1 MKKLVQ
7 SLFVMLLIAT
17 SVLAQDKKITGKVTG
32 LEDGLPLPG
41 VSVKI
46 NGTKLGTQT
55 DANGLYSINVPKTA
69 KSIDVSFIGFL
80 TKTIQIGAKSVL
92 NVSLET
98 DAKQLSEVV
107 VVGYG
112 EQSKALLTGSQTSIS
127 AKEIKDV
134 PLLSTE
140 QALQGRAA
148 GVQVTQS
155 SGTPG
160 GGISVRIRGLS
171 SISGSNQPLYV
182 VDGIPLSTGSYTQ
195 LGAGGQS
202 TNSLSDINP
211 SDIESIEVLKDAA
224 AAAIYGS
231 RGANGVVLVTTKRG
245 KNEATQISFN
255 SYYGTQSVRKKI
267 TTLTGPEYVT
277 QLNEALANR
286 YGAGTDITAFGAGL
300 DPVPAN
306 AKTTVWQDQIFR
318 TAPQQNYDLSLRGGS
333 EKTKF
338 FMSGNYFNQDGIVIG
353 SNYNRYSGKVNL
365 DNQVNDKFKV
375 GVSSYFSSSK
385 SNRTNND
392 NNIYG
397 VVSAAILL
405 APTIPVYNADGTY
418 GKDPISSIDNPVA
431 SALEPTFY
439 ATNTRL
445 LANSFGEY
453 AFIPSLKFKTTF
465 GIDYLTSKDRRFY
478 PTTTN
483 VGAGS
488 SGSGEEGQNQNI
500 NFLNENILTFTKTFG
515 NHSLSVL
522 GGVTFQKSN
531 FESIYAAA
539 TGFPGNAVRRL
550 SAGAVKTDASSGG
563 SSNGLVSY
571 LSRLN
576 YSYLNKYI
584 LSASVRVDGSSRFG
598 VNKRYGTFPAGSVA
612 WRVTEENFMKNFK
625 SVSNLKLRASYG
637 VTGNQ
642 EIGNFSSLNLVNTG
656 ANYLQVGGLFPGQL
670 GNANLTWENA
680 TTLDFG
686 VDLGLFKDRVNFTAD
701 YYDKKTDKLLQN
713 RPLVGSSGFLGIQ
726 KNLGSMD
733 NKGLELG
740 LNGDIIRNKNL
751 TWNLGANISFVKNRI
766 TSLEGAPFNAGFAS
780 WVQQGQSIGS
790 FRGYRVIG
798 IFQSQADIT
807 AAPFQSAA
815 AKPGD
820 IQFADLNGDGKITSD
835 DQEIIGQGLPKY
847 YGGIT
852 TSVNYKGFDFSAFAQ
867 FVGGNSIYNNTRAF
881 AEGMNSIFG
890 QFATTLNRWTPTN
903 TNTTMPRAVYG
914 DPNNNRRTS
923 TRFLE
928 DGSYLRMKNIS
939 LGYTFGQEIV
949 SKLKIRSLRIYAASQ
964 NLFTITKYSGFDPEV
979 STFSDTNLAPGTDF
993 LTFPQGKTYTFGIN
1007 LGF

>member
-1 MKKLVQ
+1 MKQKLL
-7 SLFVMLLIAT
+7 SILLLCVMLAST
-17 SVLAQDKKITGKVTG
+17 ALAQDKRITGRVTSR
-32 LEDGLPLPG
+32 EDGLPLPG
-41 VSVKI
+41 VSVKVT
-46 NGTKLGTQT
+46 GTKTGTQT
-55 DANGLYSINVPKTA
+55 DASGNFSISVPVGS
-69 KSIDVSFIGFL
+69 KSIEVSYIGFL
-80 TKTIQIGAKSVL
+80 SQIISIGNKTVI
-92 NVSLET
+92 NVSLEN

-112 EQSKALLTGSQTSIS
+112 EQSKALITGSQVSIG
-127 AKEIKDV
+127 AQEIKDA

-148 GVQVTQS
+148 GVQVTQA

-171 SISGSNQPLYV
+171 SLSGSNQPLYV
-182 VDGIPLSTGSYTQ
+182 VDGIPINTGSYTQ
-195 LGAGGQS
+195 LGAGGQL

-211 SDIESIEVLKDAA
+211 NDIESLEVLKDAA

-231 RGANGVVLVTTKRG
+231 RAANGVVLITTKRG
-245 KNEATQISFN
+245 KNETTQINFN
-255 SYYGTQSVRKKI
+255 SYYGTQSPRKKI
-267 TTLTGPEYVT
+267 PTLTGPEYIT
-277 QLNEALANR
+277 FLNEELKNR
-286 YGAGTDITAFGAGL
+286 FGLDASAFGL
-300 DPVPAN
+300 DPNPAN
-306 AKTTVWQDQIFR
+306 AKTTVWQDEIFQ

-333 EKTKF
+333 DKTKF
-338 FMSGNYFNQDGIVIG
+338 YVSGNYFNQDGIVIG
-353 SNYNRYSGKVNL
+353 SNYKRYSGKVNL
-365 DNQVNDKFKV
+365 DNQVSDKFKV

-385 SNRTNND
+385 SDRTNND

-405 APTIPVYNADGTY
+405 APTIPVRNADGTY
-418 GKDPISSIDNPVA
+418 GKDPLSSIDNPVA

-445 LANSFGEY
+445 LANTFGEY
-453 AFIPSLKFKTTF
+453 TIIPSLKFKTTF

-483 VGAGS
+483 VGAGAN
-488 SGSGEEGQNQNI
+488 GSDAEGQNQEI
-500 NFLNENILTFTKTFG
+500 NFINENILTFNKTFG
-515 NHSLSVL
+515 DHSLTVL
-522 GGVTFQKSN
+522 GGITFQKSN
-531 FESIYAAA
+531 FESLFGSA
-539 TGFPGNAVRRL
+539 TGFPGNDIKRL
-550 SAGAVKTDASSGG
+550 SAGAVKTDASSSGT
-563 SSNGLVSY
+563 SYGLVSY

-576 YSYLNKYI
+576 YSYKNKYI
-584 LSASVRVDGSSRFG
+584 VSGSVRIDGSSRFG
-598 VNKRYGTFPAGSVA
+598 ANKRYGTFPAGSVA
-612 WRVTEENFMKNFK
+612 WRVTEENFMKNLK

-637 VTGNQ
+637 ITGNQ
-642 EIGNFSSLNLVNTG
+642 EIGNFTSLALVAGG
-656 ANYLQVGGLFPGQL
+656 ANYLQSPGLSPNQL
-670 GNANLTWENA
+670 GNPDLTWENA

-686 VDLGLFKDRVNFTAD
+686 LDLGLFKDRLNFTAD

-713 RPLVGSSGFLGIQ
+713 RPLVGSSGFLSIS

-733 NKGLELG
+733 NKGLELA
-740 LNGDIIRNKNL
+740 LNGDIVRNKNL
-751 TWNLGANISFVKNRI
+751 TWNLGANISIVKNKI
-766 TSLEGAPFNAGFAS
+766 TKLEGAPFGAGFAS
-780 WVQQGQSIGS
+780 WVQEGESVGS
-790 FRGYRVIG
+790 FRGYRVVG
-798 IFQSQADIT
+798 IFQSDAEVA
-807 AAPFQSAA
+807 AAPKQSNATRA
-815 AKPGD
+815 GD
-820 IQFADLNGDGKITSD
+820 IQFADLNGDGVITSA

-852 TSVNYKGFDFSAFAQ
+852 TTLNYKGFDFSAFAQ
-867 FVGGNSIYNNTRAF
+867 YIGGNSIYNNTRAF

-890 QFATTLNRWTPTN
+890 QYATILNRWTPTN
-903 TNTTMPRAVYG
+903 TNTNLPRAVFG
-914 DPNNNRRTS
+914 DPNTNRRTS

-939 LGYTFGQEIV
+939 LGYSFNKALV
-949 SKLKIRSLRIYAASQ
+949 SKLKVRSLRLYVASQ

>member
-1 MKKLVQ
+1 MKQKLL
-7 SLFVMLLIAT
+7 SILLLCVMLAST
-17 SVLAQDKKITGKVTG
+17 ALAQDKRITGRVTSR
-32 LEDGLPLPG
+32 EDGLPLPG
-41 VSVKI
+41 VSIKVT
-46 NGTKLGTQT
+46 GTKTGTQT
-55 DANGLYSINVPKTA
+55 DASGNYSISAAAGSKTLEI
-69 KSIDVSFIGFL
+69 SYVGFL
-80 TKTIQIGAKSVL
+80 TQTISIGNKTVI
-92 NVSLET
+92 NVSLEN

-112 EQSKALLTGSQTSIS
+112 EQSKALITGSQTSIG
-127 AKEIKDV
+127 AKEIKDA

-148 GVQVTQS
+148 GVQVTQA

-171 SISGSNQPLYV
+171 SLSGSNQPLYV
-182 VDGIPLSTGSYTQ
+182 VDGIPINTGSYTQ
-195 LGAGGQS
+195 LGAGGQL

-231 RGANGVVLVTTKRG
+231 RAANGVVLVTTKRG
-245 KNEATQISFN
+245 KNESTQINFN
-255 SYYGTQSVRKKI
+255 SYYGTQSPRMKLATV
-267 TTLTGPEYVT
+267 TGPQYIT
-277 QLNEALANR
+277 ALNESLTNR
-286 YGAGTDITAFGAGL
+286 FGAGVDAAAFGL
-300 DPVPAN
+300 DPNPAN
-306 AKTTVWQDQIFR
+306 ATTTVWQDEIFR
-318 TAPQQNYDLSLRGGS
+318 KAPQQNYDLSLRGGS

-353 SNYNRYSGKVNL
+353 SNYKRYSGKVNL
-365 DNQVNDKFKV
+365 DNQVSNKFKV

-405 APTIPVYNADGTY
+405 APTIPVYKSDGTY
-418 GKDPISSIDNPVA
+418 GKDPLSSIDNPVA

-445 LANSFGEY
+445 LANTFGEY
-453 AFIPSLKFKTTF
+453 TIIPSLKFKTTF
-465 GIDYLTSKDRRFY
+465 GIDYLTSKDRRYY

-483 VGAGS
+483 VGAGAN
-488 SGSGEEGQNQNI
+488 GSDAEGQNQEI
-500 NFLNENILTFTKTFG
+500 NFINENILTFNKTFG
-515 NHSLSVL
+515 EHSFNVI
-522 GGVTFQKSN
+522 GGITFQKSN
-531 FESIYAAA
+531 FESLFGSA
-539 TGFPGNAVRRL
+539 TGFPGNNVRRL

-563 SSNGLVSY
+563 SSYGLVSY

-576 YSYLNKYI
+576 YSYKNKYI
-584 LSASVRVDGSSRFG
+584 VSGSVRVDGSSRFG
-598 VNKRYGTFPAGSVA
+598 ANKRYGTFPAGSVA
-612 WRVTEENFMKNFK
+612 WRATEENFMKNIK
-625 SVSNLKLRASYG
+625 SISNLKLRASYG
-637 VTGNQ
+637 ITGNQ
-642 EIGNFSSLNLVNTG
+642 EIGNFTSLALVAGG
-656 ANYLQVGGLFPGQL
+656 ANYLQSPGLSPNQL
-670 GNANLTWENA
+670 GNPDLTWENA

-686 VDLGLFKDRVNFTAD
+686 IDLGLFKDRVNFTAD
-701 YYDKKTDKLLQN
+701 YYDKKTDKLLQS
-713 RPLVGSSGFLGIQ
+713 RPLVGSSGFLAIQ

-733 NKGLELG
+733 NKGLELA
-740 LNGDIIRNKNL
+740 LNGDIIRKKDL
-751 TWNLGANISFVKNRI
+751 TWNLGANISLVKNKI
-766 TSLEGAPFNAGFAS
+766 TKLEGAPFAAGFAS
-780 WVQQGQSIGS
+780 WVQEGQSVGS
-790 FRGYRVIG
+790 FRGYRVVG
-798 IFQSQADIT
+798 IFQSQAAVT

-815 AKPGD
+815 ARPGD

-890 QFATTLNRWTPTN
+890 QFSTILNRWTPTN
-903 TNTTMPRAVYG
+903 TNTTLPRAVYG

-939 LGYTFGQEIV
+939 LGYTFGKEIV
-949 SKLKIRSLRIYAASQ
+949 SKLKIRSLRIYGASQ

>member
-1 MKKLVQ
+1 
-7 SLFVMLLIAT
+7 MLAST
-17 SVLAQDKKITGKVTG
+17 ALAQDKRITGRVTSR
-32 LEDGLPLPG
+32 EDGLPLPG
-41 VSVKI
+41 VSVKVT
-46 NGTKLGTQT
+46 GTKTGTQT
-55 DANGLYSINVPKTA
+55 DASGNFSISVPVGS
-69 KSIDVSFIGFL
+69 KSIEVSYIGFL
-80 TKTIQIGAKSVL
+80 SQIISIGNKTVI
-92 NVSLET
+92 NVSLEN

-112 EQSKALLTGSQTSIS
+112 EQSKALITGSQVSIG
-127 AKEIKDV
+127 AQEIKDA

-148 GVQVTQS
+148 GVQVTQA

-171 SISGSNQPLYV
+171 SLSGSNQPLYV
-182 VDGIPLSTGSYTQ
+182 VDGIPINTGSYTQ
-195 LGAGGQS
+195 LGAGGQL

-211 SDIESIEVLKDAA
+211 NDIESLEVLKDAA

-231 RGANGVVLVTTKRG
+231 RAANGVVLITTKRG
-245 KNEATQISFN
+245 KNETTQINFN
-255 SYYGTQSVRKKI
+255 SYYGTQSPRKKI
-267 TTLTGPEYVT
+267 PTLTGPEYIT
-277 QLNEALANR
+277 FLNEELKNR
-286 YGAGTDITAFGAGL
+286 FGLDASAFGL
-300 DPVPAN
+300 DPNPAN
-306 AKTTVWQDQIFR
+306 AKTTVWQDEIFQ

-333 EKTKF
+333 DKTKF
-338 FMSGNYFNQDGIVIG
+338 YVSGNYFNQDGIVIG
-353 SNYNRYSGKVNL
+353 SNYKRYSGKVNL
-365 DNQVNDKFKV
+365 DNQVSDKFKV

-385 SNRTNND
+385 SDRTNND

-405 APTIPVYNADGTY
+405 APTIPVRNADGTY
-418 GKDPISSIDNPVA
+418 GKDPLSSIDNPVA

-445 LANSFGEY
+445 LANTFGEY
-453 AFIPSLKFKTTF
+453 TIIPSLKFKTTF

-483 VGAGS
+483 VGAGAN
-488 SGSGEEGQNQNI
+488 GSDAEGQNQEI
-500 NFLNENILTFTKTFG
+500 NFINENILTFNKTFG
-515 NHSLSVL
+515 DHSLTVL
-522 GGVTFQKSN
+522 GGITFQKSN
-531 FESIYAAA
+531 FESLFGSA
-539 TGFPGNAVRRL
+539 TGFPGNDIKRL
-550 SAGAVKTDASSGG
+550 SAGAVKTDASSSGT
-563 SSNGLVSY
+563 SYGLVSY

-576 YSYLNKYI
+576 YSYKNKYI
-584 LSASVRVDGSSRFG
+584 VSGSVRIDGSSRFG
-598 VNKRYGTFPAGSVA
+598 ANKRYGTFPAGSVA
-612 WRVTEENFMKNFK
+612 WRVTEENFMKNLK

-637 VTGNQ
+637 ITGNQ
-642 EIGNFSSLNLVNTG
+642 EIGNFTSLALVAGG
-656 ANYLQVGGLFPGQL
+656 ANYLQSPGLSPNQL
-670 GNANLTWENA
+670 GNPDLTWENA

-686 VDLGLFKDRVNFTAD
+686 LDLGLFKDRLNFTAD

-713 RPLVGSSGFLGIQ
+713 RPLVGSSGFLSIS

-733 NKGLELG
+733 NKGLELA
-740 LNGDIIRNKNL
+740 LNGDIVRNKNL
-751 TWNLGANISFVKNRI
+751 TWNLGANISIVKNKI
-766 TSLEGAPFNAGFAS
+766 TKLEGAPFGAGFAS
-780 WVQQGQSIGS
+780 WVQEGESVGS
-790 FRGYRVIG
+790 FRGYRVVG
-798 IFQSQADIT
+798 IFQSDAEVA
-807 AAPFQSAA
+807 AAPKQSNATRA
-815 AKPGD
+815 GD
-820 IQFADLNGDGKITSD
+820 IQFADLNGDGVITSA

-852 TSVNYKGFDFSAFAQ
+852 TTLNYKGFDFSAFAQ
-867 FVGGNSIYNNTRAF
+867 YIGGNSIYNNTRAF

-890 QFATTLNRWTPTN
+890 QYATILNRWTPTN
-903 TNTTMPRAVYG
+903 TNTNLPRAVFG
-914 DPNNNRRTS
+914 DPNTNRRTS

-939 LGYTFGQEIV
+939 LGYSFNKALV
-949 SKLKIRSLRIYAASQ
+949 SKLKVRSLRLYVASQ